1 VLKLLKGKCRI
12 IIQKDSKSGKIFKV
26 LVYIPTDLARDSQF
40 PFKESGEATVE
51 IKPEKQ
57 CILVN
62 A

>member
-1 VLKLLKGKCRI
+1 MLKGKCRI
-12 IIQKDSKSGKIFKV
+12 IIQKTAESGKILKA
-26 LVYIPTDLARDSQF
+26 LLYIPTDLARDSQF

-51 IKPEKQ
+51 INPEKQ